1 MKQSARGAAVPDP
14 EATAAKGLK
23 PGSPAHV
30 PTKKSRKRVRV
41 LAGLGFTQDEIALLI
56 DLGETALKR
65 HYKTELRLGMLEADE
80 KVLTRMFRIIEKGN
94 DADAGRWGMFYLKV
108 RRGWHEVQR
117 IIHGYDPETV
127 RQFVKS
133 LISALR
139 AHLPDKCPACKTKLD
154 LGPTV
159 AAKILQLSQDMAAKL
174 PASEIVPRPRP
185 ALAHDGLDD
194 EPGAQG

>member
-1 MKQSARGAAVPDP
+1 MNREKQRGAANPDP
-14 EATAAKGLK
+14 KATAEAGLK

-30 PTKKSRKRVRV
+30 PTKKSRKRVRM
-41 LAGLGFTQDEIALLI
+41 LAGLGFTQDEIATLI

-65 HYKTELRLGMLEADE
+65 HYKTELKMGMLEADE

-133 LISALR
+133 LISSLR
-139 AHLPDKCPACKTKLD
+139 QHLPEKCPACKTKLD
-154 LGPTV
+154 LGPQV
-159 AAKILQLSQDMAAKL
+159 AAKILQLSQEMASKL
-174 PASEIVPRPRP
+174 PQSEIVPRPRP
-185 ALAHDGLDD
+185 ALAQDGLD
-194 EPGAQG
+194 EQG